1 MNFALKNEATRAN
14 FNRKQKNIKMGAIV
28 ENVEQ
33 ILTDHEEDLTS
44 CRERLTVLKSLLTE
58 KLETIKKLDEAIL
71 ESIKPKEFE
80 KEIEDSGE
88 FCANV
93 YSILAK
99 IDFSLENNKHGGHT
113 QTPAIQGNSTSKN
126 TEGAK
131 VKLPKLELKTFSGNY
146 QNGRVSGTHFSL
158 LSMETLAFHLSRNS
172 LI

>member
-1 MNFALKNEATRAN
+1 MSIDKTRKIRDAHKT
-14 FNRKQKNIKMGAIV
+14 FVEKTV

-58 KLETIKKLDEAIL
+58 KLETMKKLDEAIL

-93 YSILAK
+93 YNIAMFLVY
-99 IDFSLENNKHGGHT
+99 KH
-113 QTPAIQGNSTSKN
+113 
-126 TEGAK
+126 
-131 VKLPKLELKTFSGNY
+131 
-146 QNGRVSGTHFSL
+146 
-158 LSMETLAFHLSRNS
+158 
-172 LI
+172 